1 VIMASPPDLTDTV
14 RVLIVDDEPDLR
26 LLMRT
31 MLDLDHRI
39 DIIGEAA
46 DGGEALERFAELR
59 PDLVLL
65 DLRMPVMNGLEVAQ
79 RILQDH
85 PDQRILLFTA
95 FLDPRLAAEAAALGI
110 SGVLGKG
117 DLDALT
123 AEILRLTD

>member
-1 VIMASPPDLTDTV
+1 MIMASPPDLTSTV

-117 DLDALT
+117 DLDTLT
-123 AEILRLTD
+123 AEILRLSD